1 MHLIIFCFFSFL
13 NQTNAFK
20 HCYGGSHLLLV
31 IQEYFI
37 RHMDGSPINSEAER
51 QRVIDCLEAA
61 IRRRTSE
68 VQICSSL
75 ILLLGSKLAT
85 SH

>member
-1 MHLIIFCFFSFL
+1 LPGYSLFLQDMHLIFFCSFFFD
-13 NQTNAFK
+13 QTNAFK
-20 HCYGGSHLLLV
+20 HCYEGSHLLLL

-51 QRVIDCLEAA
+51 QRLINCLEAA

-68 VQICSSL
+68 VQICSS
-75 ILLLGSKLAT
+75 
-85 SH
+85 